1 VYADVEQGPS
11 LPGRDLVL
19 YAKAPFDW
27 TEREIRALAHSGFT
41 QLFIRNDDRNRFLRY
56 VKMHD
61 FVPEINYSLAAKNR
75 ISQVEAVGSLL
86 VETAFLTDL
95 SEDLLGRLKNVSDDL
110 ADCVAEDPRSILQLR
125 SLAEHDLYTYVHSVG
140 VGTLTAAIALEMGVT
155 SSSDLRDYAFGGLL
169 HDVGKKLLPLGV
181 LNKPGPLAPDEWELM
196 KKHPENGLALLTGFR
211 ISDRVL
217 EMISLHHEKLDG
229 SGYPHGLTR
238 ANIPIHVQIATVA
251 DIFNALTTTRCY
263 HRKRT
268 RFEALM
274 FMKHHLRGKIAQD
287 VFGAL
292 VRCLA
297 TEDQIKT
304 SGIGAA

>member
-1 VYADVEQGPS
+1 
-11 LPGRDLVL
+11 
-19 YAKAPFDW
+19 
-27 TEREIRALAHSGFT
+27 
-41 QLFIRNDDRNRFLRY
+41 
-56 VKMHD
+56 M
-61 FVPEINYSLAAKNR
+61 
-75 ISQVEAVGSLL
+75 
-86 VETAFLTDL
+86 

-181 LNKPGPLAPDEWELM
+181 LNKPGPLAPDEWALM